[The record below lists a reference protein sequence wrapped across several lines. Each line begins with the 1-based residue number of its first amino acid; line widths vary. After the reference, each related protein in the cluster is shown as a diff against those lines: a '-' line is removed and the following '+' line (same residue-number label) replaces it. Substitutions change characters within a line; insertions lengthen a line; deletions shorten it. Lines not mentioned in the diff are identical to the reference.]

1 MLGPPVLRLLGAFA
15 AAVLAVG
22 LSGSAV
28 AACGAMVSPQ
38 GANDRVQGFDAMI
51 SFDGS
56 REQVL
61 TQIAYNTPQGQRP
74 AASFGWLMPLPAAP
88 AVGRGDV
95 DQLDLALAI
104 TTPPDPSA
112 YQFQPF
118 PGGEGGAGA
127 SPDEGVRVIGSA
139 TVGPL
144 QFVTLRAGDAAAL
157 GQWLLAN
164 GYAWKPGQQPA
175 VQRYL
180 DQGWVIEAARATP
193 QDLEAFTGAVG
204 PIRFS
209 FPSRR
214 LVYPMA
220 LLSASPRPE
229 QVSVRLLLL
238 TPYRPVS
245 TTYSQRD
252 ARFGDDGYYEPSSD
266 YLDLLYSAPLSEGG
280 RRALTSADQ
289 TGRISVPP
297 HPWLSRYEA
306 RWQSS
311 QMTMDLSFARAADQS
326 PVTYEP
332 LIDRLQADESMEQA
346 RFFGL
351 VLGLPLIVLLA
362 IACGVVLLVVRRR
375 RRPSS

>member
-1 MLGPPVLRLLGAFA
+1 MLGPPVLRVLGALA
-15 AAVLAVG
+15 TAILAVG

-61 TQIAYNTPQGQRP
+61 TQVAYNTPQGQRP
-74 AASFGWLMPLPAAP
+74 ASSFGWLMPLPAAP
-88 AVGRGDV
+88 AVAIGDV
-95 DQLDLALAI
+95 DQIDLALAI

-112 YQFQPF
+112 YLFQPF
-118 PGGEGGAGA
+118 PGGESGGGA

-144 QFVTLRAGDAAAL
+144 EFVTLEAGDAAAL
-157 GQWLLAN
+157 GQWLLEN

-180 DQGWVIEAARATP
+180 DEGWVIEAARATP
-193 QDLEAFTGAVG
+193 QDLGASTGAVG

-209 FPSRR
+209 FRSAR

-220 LLSASPRPE
+220 LLSASPSPE
-229 QVSVRLLLL
+229 LVSIRLLLL

-245 TTYSQRD
+245 TTYSQQD
-252 ARFGDDGYYEPSSD
+252 ARFDGGGYYEPSRKN
-266 YLDLLYSAPLSEGG
+266 LDLLYSAPLSAGG
-280 RRALTSADQ
+280 RRALTVADQ
-289 TGRISVPP
+289 TGRITVPP

-306 RWQSS
+306 TWQSS
-311 QMTMDLSFARAADQS
+311 RMTRDLSFARAADQS
-326 PVTYEP
+326 PVTYGA
-332 LIDRLQADESMEQA
+332 LIDRLQAGESMQQA

-351 VLGLPLIVLLA
+351 FLGLPLIALLA
-362 IACGVVLLVVRRR
+362 IVGGVLLLLVRRR
-375 RRPSS
+375 RRRSA